1 MKLKM
6 LLAVPLIVVISCT
19 AQAGVM
25 TFTSGGSS
33 SASARD
39 DYPQTGDRYHS
50 SVSYIGATDS
60 FYAEASASYGTMK
73 VYASGAA
80 NGKAATSAFAEAV
93 ITDTITLNNDALTGQ
108 RGFLTLSFY
117 SDSILSA
124 GDFSPYWPGGTS
136 ASYSLDIIIGS
147 SRLILSRQEIVDD
160 DPTWSRSTSRMWFN
174 DATGTG
180 DTEIAGKYFT
190 LTQEF
195 IWGSPLGYWMGTNV
209 GGYHSGYPYG
219 EGEGLFGNFVADSS
233 HSTYWDGIKS
243 VTTNGVNI
251 ANYTITSGSGTDYSH
266 SFVPTADVPEPGTL
280 SLIVISLASLAGLT
294 RRQGRS

>member
-1 MKLKM
+1 
-6 LLAVPLIVVISCT
+6 
-19 AQAGVM
+19 
-25 TFTSGGSS
+25 
-33 SASARD
+33 
-39 DYPQTGDRYHS
+39 
-50 SVSYIGATDS
+50 
-60 FYAEASASYGTMK
+60 
-73 VYASGAA
+73 
-80 NGKAATSAFAEAV
+80 
-93 ITDTITLNNDALTGQ
+93 
-108 RGFLTLSFY
+108 
-117 SDSILSA
+117 
-124 GDFSPYWPGGTS
+124 
-136 ASYSLDIIIGS
+136 
-147 SRLILSRQEIVDD
+147 
-160 DPTWSRSTSRMWFN
+160 MWFN